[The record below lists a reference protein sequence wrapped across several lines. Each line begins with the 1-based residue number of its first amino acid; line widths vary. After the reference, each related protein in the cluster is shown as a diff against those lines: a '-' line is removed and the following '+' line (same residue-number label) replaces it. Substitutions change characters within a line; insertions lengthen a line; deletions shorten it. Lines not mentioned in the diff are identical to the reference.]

1 MRMTITRN
9 ACVFVSALVACGTPH
24 SVTSDGGASMD
35 GTTTSV
41 AVVSNEPF
49 DGSTAVPLNGAVS
62 ATFSEAMDGGTLTS
76 STFTLTR
83 GPTAIPVDGTVI
95 YANLT
100 AVFRPVANLEHDS
113 SFTATI
119 TTSVRSAAGAAITM
133 PYSWSFTT
141 GDTVLGVPIDLR
153 TAGNYAIFAWRA
165 IDGSGATVTGDV
177 GITPSYSNSISGFA
191 LSTPPTEYTTSSQI
205 DGKVYARDYASPTPS
220 KLAIVVNDL
229 DLAID
234 DATGRSP
241 TVIGVGGEIGGM
253 TFAPGVYN
261 WARVAI
267 TTDVTLAG
275 SATDVWIFQVAETLN
290 MAAGMNVVLTGGAL
304 PKNIFWQV
312 TGAVTI
318 GAGVQFNGVVL
329 ASAAFSSGANSSITG
344 RLLSRTRIT
353 INDSVVVQPTP

>member
-1 MRMTITRN
+1 MISTRIMY
-9 ACVFVSALVACGTPH
+9 VFVAALTACGAPH
-24 SVTSDGGASMD
+24 AVTSDGASD
-35 GTTTSV
+35 GSTSSV
-41 AVVSNEPF
+41 AVVSNEPL
-49 DGSTAVPLNGAVS
+49 DGSTAVPRNGTVS
-62 ATFSEAMDGGTLTS
+62 ATFSEAMDGDTLTT

-83 GPTAIPVDGTVI
+83 GPTEIPVDGTVT

-100 AVFRPVANLEHDS
+100 AVFRPVADLDHDS

-119 TTSVRSAAGAAITM
+119 TTSVRSASGDAISM

-141 GDTVLGVPIDLR
+141 GDTLLGVPVDLR

-177 GITPSYSNSISGFA
+177 GITPSFSNSISGFA
-191 LSTPPTEYTTSSQI
+191 LSTPPSEYSTSSQI

-220 KLAIVVNDL
+220 NLVIVVDDL
-229 DLAID
+229 DQAISE
-234 DATGRSP
+234 ATGRSP
-241 TVIGVGGEIGGM
+241 TMTGVGGEIGGM
-253 TFAPGVYN
+253 TFVPGVYN

-267 TTDVTLAG
+267 TTDITLAG

-290 MAAGMNVVLTGGAL
+290 MAAGMKVVLTGGAL

-318 GAGVQFNGVVL
+318 GANVQFNGVVL

-344 RLLSRTRIT
+344 RLLSRTKIV
-353 INDSVVVQPTP
+353 INDSVVVQPAP